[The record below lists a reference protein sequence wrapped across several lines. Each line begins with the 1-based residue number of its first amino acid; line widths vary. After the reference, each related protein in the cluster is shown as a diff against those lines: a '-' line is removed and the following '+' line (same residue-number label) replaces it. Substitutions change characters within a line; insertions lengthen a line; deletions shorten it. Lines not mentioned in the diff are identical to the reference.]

1 MFPYYVFST
10 PFDEDSEDESNIEE
24 NIALDSNEITTLKTE
39 TPSTAFST
47 TPFQTQFGFNH
58 SQFLVKIE
66 TLNLNYFRSAFPTL
80 GYT

>member
-1 MFPYYVFST
+1 MFSYYDFST

-24 NIALDSNEITTLKTE
+24 NIALDSNEITTFKTE

-47 TPFQTQFGFNH
+47 TPFQTQFGF
-58 SQFLVKIE
+58 SYLQFLLIIK
-66 TLNLNYFRSAFPTL
+66 TLNLNSAFSTL